1 VIVRARLLSLGR
13 SVEEAAMDL
22 GASPLGTLWRVTLP
36 LLWPSIFASAAII
49 FAFALD
55 DFVIVNQLSQDAATQ
70 TVSITI
76 YGAARTSPTPA
87 MNAIGTL
94 MLTAS
99 TILIVIAWVVYRR
112 SARRRGD
119 APMAAA

>member
-1 VIVRARLLSLGR
+1 
-13 SVEEAAMDL
+13 
-22 GASPLGTLWRVTLP
+22 
-36 LLWPSIFASAAII
+36 
-49 FAFALD
+49 
-55 DFVIVNQLSQDAATQ
+55 
-70 TVSITI
+70 VSITI

>member
-1 VIVRARLLSLGR
+1 VIDVCHDGYVADVLAGR
-13 SVEEAAMDL
+13 HCEQSIDDR
-22 GASPLGTLWRVTLP
+22 G
-36 LLWPSIFASAAII
+36 LWPSIFASAAII

>member
-1 VIVRARLLSLGR
+1 
-13 SVEEAAMDL
+13 MDL

-36 LLWPSIFASAAII
+36 LLGPSIFASAAII

-55 DFVIVNQLSQDAATQ
+55 DFVIVNQLSKDASTQ

-94 MLTAS
+94 MLAAS
-99 TILIVIAWVVYRR
+99 TILIVLAYIVYRR
-112 SARRRGD
+112 AARRRGD
-119 APMAAA
+119 TMP

>member
-1 VIVRARLLSLGR
+1 
-13 SVEEAAMDL
+13 
-22 GASPLGTLWRVTLP
+22 
-36 LLWPSIFASAAII
+36 
-49 FAFALD
+49 
-55 DFVIVNQLSQDAATQ
+55 
-70 TVSITI
+70 VSITI

-99 TILIVIAWVVYRR
+99 TILIVIAWVVYHR